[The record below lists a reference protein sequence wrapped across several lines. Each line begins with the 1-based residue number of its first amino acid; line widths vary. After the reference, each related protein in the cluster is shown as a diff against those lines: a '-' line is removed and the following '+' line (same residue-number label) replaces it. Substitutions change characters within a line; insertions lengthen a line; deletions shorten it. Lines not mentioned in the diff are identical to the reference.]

1 MTISIY
7 KKHVTFNLSLLLY
20 LKTFFFFFYKQGMK
34 LTVQT
39 EPSLFQTLN
48 ESFQHSFFFCAIFKT
63 LPVLLNVSASK
74 KVSIFNK
81 LLKLGLHQKIFPQDI
96 VLQEKILS
104 VKVTH
109 LKRGCLCK
117 RNCTLE

>member
-1 MTISIY
+1 
-7 KKHVTFNLSLLLY
+7 
-20 LKTFFFFFYKQGMK
+20 MK

-39 EPSLFQTLN
+39 EPSLCQTLN
-48 ESFQHSFFFCAIFKT
+48 ESFQHSFFFCAIFFKT

-81 LLKLGLHQKIFPQDI
+81 LLKLGLHQKIFPQGI

-109 LKRGCLCK
+109 LKRGRLCK
-117 RNCTLE
+117 RN